1 MSTPDRYI
9 EAATREHTRRS
20 YRAAIEHFEAE
31 WGGILPA
38 TADSMARYLAAY
50 AEKLSLNTLKQ
61 RLAALAQWHI
71 DQGFPD
77 PTKAPLVKK
86 VLKGIRELHPVREK
100 QAAPLQLHQLE
111 QLVNWLS
118 AEEARAEGSGNQGL
132 VARCRR
138 NRALVL
144 LGFWRA
150 FRSDELCRLR
160 IEDGVLYPG
169 QGLELYL
176 PRSKGDRRN
185 EGTVYKVPSL
195 TRLCPVEA
203 YQTWIETTARQQGP
217 VFCGVGRWGHL
228 GEEALHPNSIIPLLR
243 TLMQRA
249 GIADAGSYSSHSL
262 RRGFATWAN
271 GQGWD
276 VKALMEY
283 VGWRDMKSALRYIDS
298 ADPFAQQQ
306 MEAGL
311 AATAPQ
317 LVPPTSAPIA
327 PSPTVIPPQETTLE
341 LQLRMDRLSKTVR
354 GLKRACQSIE
364 TCCLKPYRMQ
374 FLGRDTGRYRL
385 TIVHA
390 SPEMLEESIDALL
403 DEMHQIANNHQCYL
417 EAILTDPL
425 TGQTWG

>member
-1 MSTPDRYI
+1 MTEMDIYLS
-9 EAATREHTRRS
+9 AATRDNTRRS
-20 YRAAIEHFEAE
+20 YRAAIEHYEAE
-31 WGGILPA
+31 WGGFLPA
-38 TADSMARYLAAY
+38 TADSMARYLVAY
-50 AEKLSLNTLKQ
+50 AGSLSLNTLKQ

-86 VLKGIRELHPVREK
+86 VLKGIRELHPAREK

-111 QLVNWLS
+111 QLITWLIS
-118 AEEARAEGSGNQGL
+118 EEARAKTTGDQGL

-138 NRALVL
+138 DRALVL

-160 IEDGVLYPG
+160 IEDAVLHAG

-176 PRSKGDRRN
+176 PRSKGDRRS
-185 EGTVYKVPSL
+185 EGTVYKVPALSK
-195 TRLCPVEA
+195 LCPVEA
-203 YQTWIETTARQQGP
+203 YQAWIETSARQQGP
-217 VFCGVGRWGHL
+217 VFCGVDRWGHL

-249 GIADAGSYSSHSL
+249 GIADAASYSSHSL

-298 ADPFAQQQ
+298 ADPFSQA
-306 MEAGL
+306 
-311 AATAPQ
+311 
-317 LVPPTSAPIA
+317 
-327 PSPTVIPPQETTLE
+327 
-341 LQLRMDRLSKTVR
+341 R
-354 GLKRACQSIE
+354 
-364 TCCLKPYRMQ
+364 
-374 FLGRDTGRYRL
+374 
-385 TIVHA
+385 
-390 SPEMLEESIDALL
+390 
-403 DEMHQIANNHQCYL
+403 L
-417 EAILTDPL
+417 EATLSLPKTTPITRQIVPL
-425 TGQTWG
+425 ADE

>member
-1 MSTPDRYI
+1 MTVDRYI
-9 EAATREHTRRS
+9 DAATRANTRRS
-20 YRAAIEHFEAE
+20 YRSAIEHYEAE
-31 WGGILPA
+31 WGGFLPA
-38 TADSMARYLAAY
+38 TADSVARYLAAY
-50 AEKLSLNTLKQ
+50 ASILSISTLKL
-61 RLAALAQWHI
+61 RLAALAQWHL

-86 VLKGIRELHPVREK
+86 VLKGIRELHPEREK

-111 QLVNWLS
+111 QLVSWLL
-118 AEEARAEGSGNQGL
+118 AEETCAEGAGDQGL

-138 NRALVL
+138 DRALVL

-160 IEDGVLYPG
+160 IEHGVLHAG

-176 PRSKGDRRN
+176 PRNKGDRRN
-185 EGTVYKVPSL
+185 EGTVYKVPALS
-195 TRLCPVEA
+195 RLCPVEA
-203 YQTWIETTARQQGP
+203 YQSWIEISARQQGP
-217 VFCGVGRWGHL
+217 VFCGIDRWGLL

-249 GIADAGSYSSHSL
+249 GITDAVAYSSHSL

-283 VGWRDMKSALRYIDS
+283 VGWRDMKSALRYIEGS
-298 ADPFAQQQ
+298 DPFAQQQ

-317 LVPPTSAPIA
+317 LMPPGPTTI
-327 PSPTVIPPQETTLE
+327 SPMETTLE
-341 LQLRMDRLSKTVR
+341 LQLQLDPLSKAVR
-354 GLKRACQSIE
+354 SLKRACQSIE

-374 FLGRDTGRYRL
+374 PLGRNTGRYQL
-385 TIVHA
+385 TVTHA
-390 SPEMLEESIDALL
+390 SPEMLEEGIDALL
-403 DEMHQIANNHQCYL
+403 DEMHQIANNHQCHL
-417 EAILTDPL
+417 EAMLTDPL
-425 TGQTWG
+425 TDRTWS